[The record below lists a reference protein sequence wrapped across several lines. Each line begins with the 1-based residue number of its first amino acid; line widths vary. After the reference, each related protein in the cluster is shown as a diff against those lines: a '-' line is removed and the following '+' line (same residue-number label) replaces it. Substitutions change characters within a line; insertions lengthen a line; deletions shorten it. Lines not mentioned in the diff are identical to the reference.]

1 MRKLLPGLV
10 LAAMASLI
18 VLSPVAARGPNV
30 VELAIAANKLTHQFD
45 TLLTAATCPGFNGA
59 IVDVLDGPEKVTLF
73 APTDKAFGKLGLDPS
88 NVCSAVPLE
97 TLGDI
102 LAYHV
107 LSGRTSSGQLAR
119 SSGTSVTMANGDAA
133 AITGRWWNLRIDDA
147 PISLLRDLPASNGVI
162 HVISAVMTPPA
173 S

>member
-1 MRKLLPGLV
+1 MRKLISGVL
-10 LAAMASLI
+10 LAAVASLT

-73 APTDKAFGKLGLDPS
+73 APTDKAFGKLGLTPD
-88 NVCSAVPLE
+88 NVCSAVPLDA
-97 TLGDI
+97 LGDI

-107 LSGRTSSGQLAR
+107 LPGRVSSGQLL
-119 SSGTSVTMANGDAA
+119 SKSGTSVTMANGDQA
-133 AITGRWWNLRIDDA
+133 AITGRWWNLKIDDA
-147 PISLLRDLPASNGVI
+147 PITFLRDLPASNGVI